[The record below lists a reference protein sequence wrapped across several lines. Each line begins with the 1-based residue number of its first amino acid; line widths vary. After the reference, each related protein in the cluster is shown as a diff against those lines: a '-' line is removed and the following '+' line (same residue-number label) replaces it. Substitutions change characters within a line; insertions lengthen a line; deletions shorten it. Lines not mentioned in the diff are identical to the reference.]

1 MIIRN
6 KDSRHQSGL
15 TYHQF
20 RAAMLLTSLHSSSS
34 SSLPHLNSF
43 YPIIVV
49 VFLSSVATI
58 CYASCNQLDRDSLL
72 SFSVGISSP
81 EQLNWSNFTDCCTWE
96 GVDCDDNGRVISLLL
111 PSRSLFGSINPSI
124 AKLSKLSQLS
134 LSHNRFLGPLPDGF
148 FESFSSLQ
156 IIDLSYNR
164 LSGRLPISDRLPSPI
179 QTVNLSSNHFNGTI
193 PSSFLESAINLESF
207 DISNNSFS
215 GSIPSFICSYS
226 AAIRVLDF
234 SYNDFRGQ
242 IPQGFG
248 SCSNL
253 VNLRAGFNHLSGS
266 IPEDIYSVSTL
277 QEISLPANNFSG
289 PIPESIV
296 NLVNLRILALYGN
309 ELTGLIPQNIGRLSR
324 LEQLLLHI
332 NHLNGTVPPS
342 LMTCTRLTVL
352 NLRVNF
358 LEGELSA
365 LDFSNLSRLGIIDL
379 GNNFF
384 TGSIPQSLFSC
395 RSITAIRLA
404 TNYLTGD
411 ILPGIMSLQSL
422 SFLSV
427 SNNSLTNFA
436 GAIEVLK
443 GCKNLT
449 TLILTKN
456 FYNETLPDN
465 GNLIRSEDFQNL
477 QILGLGGCNFAG
489 QIPRWLVKLGKL
501 EVLDLSIN
509 QITGE
514 IPGWLGTFQ
523 NLFYLDLSQNL
534 LYGGFPVE
542 LTQLR
547 RLASQEAA
555 DQVDRSALELPVFVQ
570 PNNASNQQYN
580 LLSNLPPAI
589 YLGHNNLDGNIPTE
603 IGQLKYIHVLDLSKN
618 NFSGNIPET
627 ISNLTN
633 MEKLD
638 LSWNNLSGEIPSS
651 LKGLHFLSSF
661 SVAHNHLEGP
671 IPTGGQF
678 DTFPNTSFLGNQ
690 GLCGQNLQ
698 HNCTDKKETT
708 QLSAV
713 RKSAKKK
720 IFIGLILGISFGIV
734 FTVIA
739 IALWIFSKRRILPR
753 GDAEKNDLDI
763 LSYNSTSGLSA
774 EIKDNSMLVMFPT
787 NKNQIKDLTIFDILR
802 ATNNFNQANIVGC
815 GGFGLV
821 YKATLADG
829 TTLAVKKLSG
839 DMGLIEREFR
849 AEVEALST
857 AIHEN
862 LVSLRGYCVHDGCR
876 LLFYSYMQNGSLDY
890 WLHEKADGASL
901 LDWPTR
907 LKIAQGASCGLAYMH
922 QICEPHI
929 VHRDIKSS
937 NILLDEKFKAH
948 VADFGL
954 SRLILP
960 YHTHVTTELVGTLG
974 YIPPE
979 YSQSWIATL
988 RGDVYSFG
996 VVMLE
1001 LLAGR
1006 RPVDMSKPK
1015 MSRELVAWVHQTRNE
1030 GKQEEI
1036 FDPILRDKGFEEEM
1050 IQVLDVACMCVSQNP
1065 FKRPT
1070 IAQVVEWLNRVGS
1083 NRGAPK

>member
-1 MIIRN
+1 
-6 KDSRHQSGL
+6 
-15 TYHQF
+15 
-20 RAAMLLTSLHSSSS
+20 MLLTSLHSSSS
-34 SSLPHLNSF
+34 SLPHHNSF
-43 YPIIVV
+43 YPITVIVV
-49 VFLSSVATI
+49 LLLSYIATI
-58 CYASCNQLDRDSLL
+58 CHASCNQLDRDSLL
-72 SFSVGISSP
+72 SFSVAISSP
-81 EQLNWSNFTDCCTWE
+81 SPLNWLSSVDCCTLWE
-96 GVDCDDNGRVISLLL
+96 GVACDDDGRVTSLWL
-111 PSRSLFGSINPSI
+111 PSRSLSGSITPAI

-134 LSHNRFLGPLPDGF
+134 LSHNRFFGPLPEGF
-148 FESFSSLQ
+148 FESFSSLR

-164 LSGRLPISDRLPSPI
+164 LSGRLPPSDRLPSPI

-193 PSSFLESAINLESF
+193 ESSLLEPAINLESF

-215 GSIPSFICSYS
+215 GPIPSFICSYS
-226 AAIRVLDF
+226 AAVRVLDF
-234 SYNDFRGQ
+234 TSNDFRGH

-253 VNLRAGFNHLSGS
+253 VTLRAGFNHLSGS
-266 IPEDIYSVSTL
+266 IPDDIYSVSTL
-277 QEISLPANNFSG
+277 EEISLPGNNFSG

-309 ELTGLIPQNIGRLSR
+309 ELKGLIPQDIGRLSR

-332 NHLNGTVPPS
+332 NNLNGTVPPS
-342 LMTCTRLTVL
+342 LMTCTHLTVL

-358 LEGELSA
+358 LEGELS
-365 LDFSNLSRLGIIDL
+365 LLNFSKLSRLGIIDL
-379 GNNFF
+379 GNNYF

-395 RSITAIRLA
+395 RSLTAIRLA
-404 TNYLTGD
+404 TNNLTGD
-411 ILPGIMSLQSL
+411 ILPDIMSLQSL
-422 SFLSV
+422 SFLSL
-427 SNNSLTNFA
+427 SNNSLTNFS

-449 TLILTKN
+449 TLILTMN

-465 GNLIRSEDFQNL
+465 GNLISEDFQNL
-477 QILGLGGCNFAG
+477 QILGLGGCNFTG
-489 QIPRWLVKLGKL
+489 QIPTWLVKLGKL
-501 EVLDLSIN
+501 EVLDLSMN
-509 QITGE
+509 QITGK
-514 IPGWLGTFQ
+514 IPGWLGTLQ
-523 NLFYLDLSQNL
+523 NLFYMDLSQNI

-542 LTQLR
+542 LTHLR
-547 RLASQEAA
+547 RLASKEAA
-555 DQVDRSALELPVFVQ
+555 DQVNRRALELPVFVQ

-589 YLGHNNLDGNIPTE
+589 YIGNNNLDGNIPTE

-633 MEKLD
+633 LEKLD

-661 SVAHNHLEGP
+661 SVAHNNLEGP

-678 DTFPNTSFLGNQ
+678 DTFPITSFLGNPA
-690 GLCGQNLQ
+690 LCGQILP
-698 HNCTDKKETT
+698 HTCTDKSATT
-708 QLSAV
+708 QPSIV
-713 RKSAKKK
+713 RKNAKKK
-720 IFIGLILGISFGIV
+720 ILIGLILGITFGIA
-734 FTVIA
+734 FTVI
-739 IALWIFSKRRILPR
+739 ITTFWIFSKRRILPR
-753 GDAEKNDLDI
+753 GDAEKNDLEI
-763 LSYNSTSGLSA
+763 VSYNSTSGLSA
-774 EIKDNSMLVMFPT
+774 EIGKDNSMLVMFPT
-787 NKNQIKDLTIFDILR
+787 NKNQTNDLTVFDIMR
-802 ATNNFNQANIVGC
+802 ATNNFNQANIIGC

-821 YKATLADG
+821 YKATLTDG

-839 DMGLIEREFR
+839 DMGLIEREFK
-849 AEVEALST
+849 AEVEVLST
-857 AIHEN
+857 AQHEN
-862 LVSLRGYCVHDGCR
+862 LVSLQGYCVHDGCR

-907 LKIAQGASCGLAYMH
+907 LKIALGASCGLAYMH

-1015 MSRELVAWVHQTRNE
+1015 ISRELVVWVHQMRNE

-1050 IQVLDVACMCVSQNP
+1050 LQVLDVACMCVSQYP

-1070 IAQVVEWLNRVGS
+1070 IAEVVDCLSRVAS
-1083 NRGAPK
+1083 NRLAPK